1 MRLDLPTRPPPRAIS
16 LTPLI
21 DVVFILL
28 LFFLLASQFQQWRT
42 LTVNA
47 PATARHQPVGE
58 ARAMLIRVHDDGS
71 VDLNGDAVSHAE
83 LRAALVGH
91 LVQDPELSVVVQP
104 SADVALQP
112 LVSVIDQIVAAGVT
126 ELSLQ

>member
-1 MRLDLPTRPPPRAIS
+1 MRLDLPARPPPRAIS

-47 PATARHQPVGE
+47 PAAARQPVGE

-71 VDLNGDAVSHAE
+71 VDLNGDAVSQAE
-83 LRAALVGH
+83 LRAALGGH